1 MPKYCQHDACKKAL
15 PMAAFPCKCQN
26 FYCALH
32 RSNYDHLCSFDYKNE
47 HKSTIMKHMSVAV
60 IAQKVAI
67 I

>member
-1 MPKYCQHDACKKAL
+1 M
-15 PMAAFPCKCQN
+15 
-26 FYCALH
+26 
-32 RSNYDHLCSFDYKNE
+32 CSFDYKNE